1 MYLYMVFYYIIE
13 LKGGNMSSWFDYD
26 EDGIVYS
33 NSGIYDEIFADTALR
48 LGPHTLLYT
57 YLCSQDLTQD
67 YIKVT
72 TDDLESARIK
82 FINCGYPLVLKT
94 YNKSQLIN
102 WFKKMDPYIKSD
114 LTDYNNSWIANINKL
129 ADVDTL
135 TDHEI
140 SLLWCDEKMVR
151 NWLLLFSLQINVY
164 KIAGQRKTKGILP
177 NYLYWESPGDKSHE
191 EVKKH
196 VLTWKHVPS
205 RFKNE

>member
-1 MYLYMVFYYIIE
+1 
-13 LKGGNMSSWFDYD
+13 MSSWFDYD
-26 EDGIVYS
+26 EDGIIYS

-94 YNKSQLIN
+94 
-102 WFKKMDPYIKSD
+102 YIKSD

-191 EVKKH
+191 EIKKH